1 MTNPDYTH
9 LVLVVDRSG
18 SMSSVQEEAQSGLTA
33 LLKEQFALPGRLT
46 VTLAQFDTDFDTVVR
61 MSDQPFEYV
70 LEPRGMTALLDAVGM
85 EIHRT
90 GEDLGALP
98 EHDRPSKVLFVVV
111 TDGEENSSHEFT
123 LERVREMV
131 EHQRDVY
138 SWAFQFIGADASAWQ
153 GHQLGMAA
161 ASNVGTKLGERSKYG
176 MMNASMTA
184 YRSAAPDAQFSMPE
198 VIAEDAF
205 ATFGLD
211 DTSPAVKKTAAKKT
225 AAKKAPA
232 KKTTAKKTVAKKN
245 VTSKDS

>member
-46 VTLAQFDTDFDTVVR
+46 VTLTEFDTEFNTVVR
-61 MSDQPFEYV
+61 MSEEPFDYV

-85 EIHRT
+85 EINTT
-90 GEDLGALP
+90 GSDLGALS
-98 EHDRPSKVLFVVV
+98 EDERPGRILFVVV

-123 LERVREMV
+123 LEKVREMV

-138 SWAFQFIGADASAWQ
+138 SWSFQFIGADASAWQ

-161 ASNVGTKLGERSKYG
+161 ASNVGTRLGERSKYG
-176 MMNASMTA
+176 VMNASLKA
-184 YRSAAPDAQFSMPE
+184 YRSAAPGAQFSMPDI
-198 VIAEDAF
+198 IAEDAF
-205 ATFGLD
+205 ADFGLD
-211 DTSPAVKKTAAKKT
+211 NTAMAADSTPAKKPAAKKT
-225 AAKKAPA
+225 AAKKAVA
-232 KKTTAKKTVAKKN
+232 KKTTKEA
-245 VTSKDS
+245 